1 MDVEALTGCGRPPAA
16 RRPRP
21 PPGHRTPGPA
31 TAPGP
36 SRYGPGAWTTRRYT
50 RAGHARP
57 ATTTHEGTRTLQS
70 DLTTCGTP
78 VGERY
83 GDRLFSGAG
92 DGELARLTALA
103 QAFDPAT
110 RHRLDALGIRPG
122 WRCLDVG
129 AGPGSITGW
138 LAERTGDGGEVLAV
152 DRDTRFL
159 EPLRQQGIGVLRA
172 DLLDPATD
180 PGLFD
185 LIHARFVVM
194 HIRERGQVLRR
205 LASWLRPGG
214 LLVVGD
220 NADLGTPG
228 SPHERYRT
236 TMGALWLALEQA
248 IGTDVDHGRRLPA
261 ALAAAGLVD
270 IGAAVDIPPVGPGTP
285 MSRFWRLTLAQAR
298 PLVVA
303 TGLADHADVDAV
315 QAYLEAPDTWDL
327 SLGLVTAWGRRPRAE

>member
-1 MDVEALTGCGRPPAA
+1 MDGAA
-16 RRPRP
+16 THSRAGAPGPPRP
-21 PPGHRTPGPA
+21 P
-31 TAPGP
+31 
-36 SRYGPGAWTTRRYT
+36 
-50 RAGHARP
+50 
-57 ATTTHEGTRTLQS
+57 HEGTRTLQS
-70 DLTTCGTP
+70 DLTIRGTP

-83 GDRLFSGAG
+83 GDRLFNGAG
-92 DGELARLTALA
+92 GEELARLTALA

-110 RHRLDALGIRPG
+110 QHRLGALGIRPG

-159 EPLRQQGIGVLRA
+159 EPLRQQGVGVLRA

-194 HIRERGQVLRR
+194 HIREREQVLRR

-228 SPHERYRT
+228 SPNARYRT

-248 IGTDVDHGRRLPA
+248 IGTDVDHGRRLPT

-270 IGAAVDIPPVGPGTP
+270 IGAAVDVPPIGPGTP

-303 TGLADHADVDAV
+303 TGLADHADIDAV
-315 QAYLEAPDTWDL
+315 EAYLEAPETWDL
-327 SLGLVTAWGRRPRAE
+327 SLGLVTAWGRRPGVE

>member
-1 MDVEALTGCGRPPAA
+1 M
-16 RRPRP
+16 
-21 PPGHRTPGPA
+21 
-31 TAPGP
+31 
-36 SRYGPGAWTTRRYT
+36 
-50 RAGHARP
+50 
-57 ATTTHEGTRTLQS
+57 
-70 DLTTCGTP
+70 
-78 VGERY
+78 
-83 GDRLFSGAG
+83 
-92 DGELARLTALA
+92 
-103 QAFDPAT
+103 
-110 RHRLDALGIRPG
+110 DALGIRPG

-248 IGTDVDHGRRLPA
+248 IGTDIDHGRRLPA
-261 ALAAAGLVD
+261 ALATAGLVD

-315 QAYLEAPDTWDL
+315 EAYLEAPDTWDL